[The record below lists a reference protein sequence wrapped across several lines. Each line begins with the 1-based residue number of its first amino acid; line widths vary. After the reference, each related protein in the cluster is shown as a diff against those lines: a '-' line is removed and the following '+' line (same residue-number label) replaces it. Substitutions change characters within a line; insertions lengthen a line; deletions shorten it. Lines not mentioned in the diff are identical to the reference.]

1 MSIFS
6 SRLSLVLVLAALCLG
21 ARTGHAQVAPV
32 SYWIPGW
39 PLGFG
44 GDPTAGPGLNAYG
57 NFPGFNF
64 SDARGGGF
72 SYARYN
78 FSNGWFVGSQSG
90 SVALGLSGINQV
102 GAFGNM
108 GSLDYQGV
116 QFGYNFQAGG
126 VPATAFAGFSTLNYN
141 ANSSTSGLLA
151 FDNISSTSPA
161 YSAHVG
167 VEFRPTSNLSLSV
180 GAGYSQSGRI
190 DSDLGSPALLGA
202 SPFGFGRR

>member
-6 SRLSLVLVLAALCLG
+6 SRLGFALVVAALCLG
-21 ARTGHAQVAPV
+21 GRTTHAQVAPV

-44 GDPTAGPGLNAYG
+44 GDPTASPGLNGYG

-72 SYARYN
+72 SYSRYN

-90 SVALGLSGINQV
+90 SVGLGLSGINQA

-126 VPATAFAGFSTLNYN
+126 IPGTVFAGFSTLNYN
-141 ANSSTSGLLA
+141 ATPNGLLA
-151 FDNISSTSPA
+151 FDNMSSSQPA
-161 YSAHVG
+161 MSAHAG
-167 VEFRPTSNLSLSV
+167 VEFRPVSNLSVSLGV
-180 GAGYSQSGRI
+180 GYSQSGRI
-190 DSDLGSPALLGA
+190 DSDLGSPALLGV
-202 SPFGFGRR
+202 SPFGRR

>member
-1 MSIFS
+1 MSIFL
-6 SRLSLVLVLAALCLG
+6 SRLGLALILAALCLG
-21 ARTGHAQVAPV
+21 GPTVHAQVAPV

-44 GDPTAGPGLNAYG
+44 GDPAADSGLNTYS

-64 SDARGGGF
+64 SDARGNGF
-72 SYARYN
+72 SSARYN
-78 FSNGWFVGSQSG
+78 FSNGLFVGSQSG
-90 SVALGLSGINQV
+90 SVPLSLSGINQM

-116 QFGYNFQAGG
+116 RFGYNFQTGG
-126 VPATAFAGFSTLNYN
+126 VPGTVFAGFSTLNYN

-151 FDNISSTSPA
+151 FDNMSSTTPA

-180 GAGYSQSGRI
+180 GAGFSQAGRI
-190 DSDLGSPALLGA
+190 DSDLS
-202 SPFGFGRR
+202 SPFGHR

>member
-1 MSIFS
+1 MFIFS
-6 SRLSLVLVLAALCLG
+6 SRLGLALVLAALCLG
-21 ARTGHAQVAPV
+21 GRVAHAQVAPV
-32 SYWIPGW
+32 PYWIPGW
-39 PLGFG
+39 PMGFG
-44 GDPTAGPGLNAYG
+44 GDPAADTGSNTYG

-64 SDARGGGF
+64 SGAGGSGF
-72 SYARYN
+72 SSARYN
-78 FSNGWFVGSQSG
+78 FLNGWFVGSQSG
-90 SVALGLSGINQV
+90 SVPLGLSGINQM

-126 VPATAFAGFSTLNYN
+126 VPGSVFAGFSTLNYN

-151 FDNISSTSPA
+151 FDNISSTLPA

-180 GAGYSQSGRI
+180 GAGFSQSGRI
-190 DSDLGSPALLGA
+190 DNDLGSPALLGL
-202 SPFGFGRR
+202 GRR

>member
-1 MSIFS
+1 METRMFIFS
-6 SRLSLVLVLAALCLG
+6 SRLGLVLVLAALCLG
-21 ARTGHAQVAPV
+21 GRTAHAQVAPV

-44 GDPTAGPGLNAYG
+44 GDPAADSGLNTYG

-64 SDARGGGF
+64 SGAGGSGF
-72 SYARYN
+72 SSTRYN

-90 SVALGLSGINQV
+90 SLPLGLSGINQM

-141 ANSSTSGLLA
+141 ANTSTSGLLA
-151 FDNISSTSPA
+151 FDNMSSSTPA

-180 GAGYSQSGRI
+180 GAGFTQSGRI
-190 DSDLGSPALLGA
+190 DSDLGSPALLG
-202 SPFGFGRR
+202 RH

>member
-1 MSIFS
+1 MFMFS
-6 SRLSLVLVLAALCLG
+6 SRLGLALVVAALCLG
-21 ARTGHAQVAPV
+21 AQTAHAQVAPV

-44 GDPTAGPGLNAYG
+44 GGQTAGESGNTYG
-57 NFPGFNF
+57 NFPGFSF
-64 SDARGGGF
+64 SDGGGHGF
-72 SYARYN
+72 SSTRYN

-90 SVALGLSGINQV
+90 SVPLGLSGINQA
-102 GAFGNM
+102 GAFGNI
-108 GSLDYQGV
+108 GSFDYQGV

-126 VPATAFAGFSTLNYN
+126 LPGTVFAGFSTLNYN

-151 FDNISSTSPA
+151 FDNMSSTSPA

-180 GAGYSQSGRI
+180 GAGFSQSGRI
-190 DSDLGSPALLGA
+190 DSDLGSPALLG
-202 SPFGFGRR
+202 RH

>member
-1 MSIFS
+1 MFIFS
-6 SRLSLVLVLAALCLG
+6 SRLGLAFVLAALCLG
-21 ARTGHAQVAPV
+21 GRAAHAQVAPV

-44 GDPTAGPGLNAYG
+44 GDPTADSGLNTYG

-64 SDARGGGF
+64 GGAGGSGF

-90 SVALGLSGINQV
+90 SIGLGLSGINQM

-126 VPATAFAGFSTLNYN
+126 VPATVFAGFSTLNYN
-141 ANSSTSGLLA
+141 ANNSTSGLLA

-167 VEFRPTSNLSLSV
+167 VEFRPASNLSLSV
-180 GAGYSQSGRI
+180 GAGFSQSGRI
-190 DSDLGSPALLGA
+190 DSDLGSPALIGA
-202 SPFGFGRR
+202 SPFGRR

>member
-1 MSIFS
+1 
-6 SRLSLVLVLAALCLG
+6 LVFAALRLG
-21 ARTGHAQVAPV
+21 AQTAHAQVAPV
-32 SYWIPGW
+32 SYWTPGW
-39 PLGFG
+39 PMGFG
-44 GDPTAGPGLNAYG
+44 GGLTTGESLNTYG

-64 SDARGGGF
+64 SDAGGSGF

-90 SVALGLSGINQV
+90 SVPLGLSGINQA
-102 GAFGNM
+102 GAFGNI

-126 VPATAFAGFSTLNYN
+126 VPASVFAGFSTLNYN
-141 ANSSTSGLLA
+141 ANTSTSGLLA

-167 VEFRPTSNLSLSV
+167 VEFRPTSNLSLSL
-180 GAGYSQSGRI
+180 GAGFTQSGRI
-190 DSDLGSPALLGA
+190 DSDLGSPALVGA
-202 SPFGFGRR
+202 SPFGFGRH

>member
-1 MSIFS
+1 MFIFS
-6 SRLSLVLVLAALCLG
+6 SRLGLALVVAALCLG
-21 ARTGHAQVAPV
+21 GRAANAQVAPV

-39 PLGFG
+39 SMGFG
-44 GDPTAGPGLNAYG
+44 GGLTSGQSLDTYG
-57 NFPGFNF
+57 NFPGFSF
-64 SDARGGGF
+64 SDARGNGF

-90 SVALGLSGINQV
+90 SMPLGLSGINQA

-141 ANSSTSGLLA
+141 ANNSTSGLLA
-151 FDNISSTSPA
+151 FDNMSSTTPA

-180 GAGYSQSGRI
+180 GAGFTQSGRI
-190 DSDLGSPALLGA
+190 DSDLGSPALVGA
-202 SPFGFGRR
+202 SPFGRR